1 MANER
6 GAELVVVGAPVESR
20 RGFNRAFPR
29 EVLLLLRA
37 APCRVMI
44 ATGPVAAGHRHYSPA
59 VARRRRQAHEL
70 ERVLGAN
77 ALFATAYGNVGSSIY
92 YALGVTA
99 FFALGL
105 TPVVFVIAGLF
116 FAATAA
122 TYAEGTVSFPEAGGS
137 SSFARHAFNE
147 VVSFGAAWA
156 QMLNYIITIAIS
168 AFFVPHY
175 LSIFWEPLRT
185 NPWDIIGGAVVIVLL
200 VALNIVGIQES
211 AKINISLAAIDFATQ
226 VLLVLLGFALVF
238 SPHTLVSQR
247 PFRRRAD
254 VEPLP
259 ARDPV
264 AMIAYTGIETVSN
277 LSEEARDP
285 VRTVPRSILM
295 VAIAVFAIY
304 FTLPLIALSAM
315 PVKLVN
321 GHYETLLGQPPPKR
335 LRERPGARAR
345 EEPRPARRAALGD
358 RDLRRAARCDDP
370 LHRDE
375 RGRDRRLADHVRD
388 GRLPPAALDLPAAA
402 PEVQDAVDCARRV
415 RAASSRSSSSCR
427 GRRTS
432 SGRCTRSAR
441 CSPSRSRTSRS
452 IQLRRKQAE
461 GDIPWRARPNLRWR
475 GVDWP
480 LFAVIGGLGTG
491 LSWLV
496 VVIEYPS
503 ARYAGLGWLALGFG
517 IYIVYRRRLKIPLRE
532 TVRAPVE
539 FGPAAA
545 LEFRSILVPIAPGYP
560 SDEAMDFAC
569 RLAAERRASIVAMTA
584 IEVPLDLPLDTPLP
598 EDVEEANEQLDE
610 ARAIGESYGVRVTAR
625 IARTRNI
632 GRAIVDEAV
641 RRDSE
646 VIVMAGPRRMQLQ
659 RGRRQIFGDAVDFV
673 LRHAPC
679 RVMVATPRER
689 AA

>member
-1 MANER
+1 
-6 GAELVVVGAPVESR
+6 
-20 RGFNRAFPR
+20 
-29 EVLLLLRA
+29 
-37 APCRVMI
+37 
-44 ATGPVAAGHRHYSPA
+44 

-175 LSIFWEPLRT
+175 LSIFWGPLRT
-185 NPWDIIGGAVVIVLL
+185 NPWDIIGGAVVIVFL

-226 VLLVLLGFALVF
+226 VLLVLVGFVLVF
-238 SPHTLVSQR
+238 NPQTLVHNVHLGVAPTWSHFLLAI
-247 PFRRRAD
+247 PI
-254 VEPLP
+254 
-259 ARDPV
+259 

-285 VRTVPRSILM
+285 LRTVPRSILM

-321 GHYETLLGQPPPKR
+321 GHYETVLGLPPPQGFANDPVLGLVENLGIGGTLLSVTKVYVG
-335 LRERPGARAR
+335 LLAATILFIATNAGVIGASRITYAMAGYR
-345 EEPRPARRAALGD
+345 QLPSIF
-358 RDLRRAARCDDP
+358 
-370 LHRDE
+370 
-375 RGRDRRLADHVRD
+375 RRLHPKFKTPWIALVVFAGFISILVLLPGKTDFLGTMYSFGAMLSFTIAHV
-388 GRLPPAALDLPAAA
+388 
-402 PEVQDAVDCARRV
+402 
-415 RAASSRSSSSCR
+415 
-427 GRRTS
+427 
-432 SGRCTRSAR
+432 
-441 CSPSRSRTSRS
+441 S
-452 IQLRRKQAE
+452 IVQLRRKQAQGQ

-480 LFAVIGGLGTG
+480 LFAVVGGLGTG

-517 IYIVYRRRLKIPLRE
+517 VYIVYRRNVLHISLRE
-532 TVRAPVE
+532 TVRAPVDY
-539 FGPAAA
+539 GRAAA
-545 LEFRSILVPIAPGYP
+545 LEFRTILVPIAPGYP

-569 RLAAERRASIVAMTA
+569 RLAAERRATIVAVTA
-584 IEVPLDLPLDTPLP
+584 IQVPLDLPLDAVLA
-598 EDVEEANEQLDE
+598 EDVEEANAQLDE
-610 ARAIGESYGVRVTAR
+610 ARAIGDSYGVRVTGR

-632 GRAIVDEAV
+632 GREIVDEAV
-641 RRDSE
+641 RRGSE
-646 VIVMAGPRRMQLQ
+646 VIIMAGPRRVRLQ
-659 RGRRQIFGDAVDFV
+659 RGRRQIFGDSVDFV
-673 LRHAPC
+673 LRNAPC
-679 RVMVATPRER
+679 RVMVATGGE